1 MPRKLTT
8 DVFIEKSKKIHGDK
22 YDYSLVNY
30 INQKNRVKIICPIH
44 GIFEQLPTDHYFSG
58 AGCPY
63 CANNVVYTT
72 DVFIEKSKKIHGD
85 KYDYSLVNYINN
97 KTKIKIICPIH
108 GIFEQRPDEHLKGSM
123 CRFCA
128 NNVKFDTKIFIEKSV
143 DKHGVKYDYSLVNYI
158 NSHIKVKI
166 ICPIHGEFEQ
176 KPYHH
181 LNGVGCPYCRE
192 SKGEK
197 EVEKYLKINN
207 IKYIRQYTFDNCR
220 DKRKLPFDFYLPDFN
235 ICVEFDGA
243 LHFISV
249 QYFGGFDKLVD
260 TQKKDKIKTDYCK
273 NNNIKLLRIKYD
285 ENISDKM
292 ITLKLITKILDKELD

>member
-1 MPRKLTT
+1 M
-8 DVFIEKSKKIHGDK
+8 
-22 YDYSLVNY
+22 VNY
-30 INQKNRVKIICPIH
+30 
-44 GIFEQLPTDHYFSG
+44 L
-58 AGCPY
+58 
-63 CANNVVYTT
+63 
-72 DVFIEKSKKIHGD
+72 
-85 KYDYSLVNYINN
+85 NN
-97 KTKIKIICPIH
+97 KSKIKILC
-108 GIFEQRPDEHLKGSM
+108 
-123 CRFCA
+123 
-128 NNVKFDTKIFIEKSV
+128 
-143 DKHGVKYDYSLVNYI
+143 Y
-158 NSHIKVKI
+158 
-166 ICPIHGEFEQ
+166 IHGEFEQ

-292 ITLKLITKILDKELD
+292 ITLKLINKILDKELD